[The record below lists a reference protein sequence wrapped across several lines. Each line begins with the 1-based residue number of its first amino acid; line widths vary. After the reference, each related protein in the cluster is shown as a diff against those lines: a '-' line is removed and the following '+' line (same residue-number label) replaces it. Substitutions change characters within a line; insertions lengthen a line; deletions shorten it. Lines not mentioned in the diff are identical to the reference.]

1 MSQKGKAQFE
11 ILKNL
16 TFSLTFTTYFN
27 LIDSEKTQ
35 SSELVFQFSPLI
47 PINTK
52 NPFNKFDYLKNLN
65 YSKSLLPI
73 LQSKQV
79 VLKFSITVSP
89 PFDQGI
95 IWSICNSTF
104 GSFAGERPQ
113 ITHLKLSL
121 CRTL

>member
-1 MSQKGKAQFE
+1 MK
-11 ILKNL
+11 I
-16 TFSLTFTTYFN
+16 

-52 NPFNKFDYLKNLN
+52 NSFNKFDYLKNLN

-104 GSFAGERPQ
+104 
-113 ITHLKLSL
+113 
-121 CRTL
+121 